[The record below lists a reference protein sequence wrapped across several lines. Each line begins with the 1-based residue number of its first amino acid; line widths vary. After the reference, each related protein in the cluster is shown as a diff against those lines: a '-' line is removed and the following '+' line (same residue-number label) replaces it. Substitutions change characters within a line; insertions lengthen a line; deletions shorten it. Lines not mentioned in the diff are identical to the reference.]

1 MHVYG
6 DKLFFFHNEI
16 EFVNARLVLVYCKLF
31 MMDILNC

>member
-6 DKLFFFHNEI
+6 DKLFFHNEI

-31 MMDILNC
+31 MMEKLNC